1 MYSLVEWK
9 LLTSIIKWII
19 LSEND
24 NHLKLNISETHE
36 LVVDCQRNRR
46 SAIMV
51 VNQEDEVKRVD
62 SYKCLDWTNDT
73 EAFDSEAQ
81 NRLT

>member
-1 MYSLVEWK
+1 
-9 LLTSIIKWII
+9 
-19 LSEND
+19 
-24 NHLKLNISETHE
+24 
-36 LVVDCQRNRR
+36 
-46 SAIMV
+46 MV

-81 NRLT
+81 NRLTQDNEWLSLA